1 MYEIDQIY
9 ELIMKSPEIPYF
21 FGIILGWK
29 FQANP
34 IPKNP
39 RIPGFCKIPSR
50 KSRDWKILI
59 PLEPVHEYL
68 AVNQSQL
75 FAFRNILIFALK
87 LLTQERQTGGSQYCE
102 MLSHVYGGAARPGY
116 QWVNTKHGK
125 YEKQILMQSIQFQC
139 ICSEIDFLVLFLI
152 FPWRYFPPYL
162 ADNGA
167 ASASEG
173 EGERWAEFSLS
184 LLLFFSIFFF

>member
-1 MYEIDQIY
+1 
-9 ELIMKSPEIPYF
+9 
-21 FGIILGWK
+21 
-29 FQANP
+29 
-34 IPKNP
+34 
-39 RIPGFCKIPSR
+39 
-50 KSRDWKILI
+50 
-59 PLEPVHEYL
+59 
-68 AVNQSQL
+68 
-75 FAFRNILIFALK
+75 
-87 LLTQERQTGGSQYCE
+87 

-139 ICSEIDFLVLFLI
+139 ICREIDFLVLFLI

-184 LLLFFSIFFF
+184 LLLFFSLFFFRRGGREVSKIFSFSFTFLFYFLFLERERERWAQFSLSIYRLLFFFCSSQPSMVHWLSSSIFRCRLFVRSFVRPAMVTFVQISLLVAPHPQTHTFSESLW